1 MNFNLSKTSAK
12 LNSFNIR
19 AERHGDNPVPAGD
32 LKLTIT
38 AANTI
43 LDEFD
48 PKLREALYQNTQADQ
63 GQKDVEGVAPTLPNL
78 RFPNLEGPFKFTD
91 EGAGYKLT
99 LDYGVGGERSNVT
112 IEGCQVNNFSA
123 DCLEGGTVELSF
135 RVQMT
140 DPSADLIG
148 KLGVQVQHEIVIDL
162 EAPVVAA
169 PATVTPIKGRQKK
182 MTKDETQA
190 ALQKA
195 FLDGE
200 DAKDAKPAGDP
211 PADGTTEPWPFPK
224 TGKP

>member
-32 LKLTIT
+32 LKLTIK

-43 LDEFD
+43 LDIFD

-63 GQKDVEGVAPTLPNL
+63 GQVEVEGVAPTLPNL

-112 IEGCQVNNFSA
+112 IEGCQVNNFQA
-123 DCLEGGTVELSF
+123 ECQEGGTVELSF

-148 KLGVQVQHEIVIDL
+148 KLGVQVQHDIVIDL

-169 PATVTPIKGRQKK
+169 PATVTPIKSRQKK
-182 MTKDETQA
+182 LSKDEAQA
-190 ALQKA
+190 AAQEL
-195 FLDGE
+195 FLAGQ
-200 DAKDAKPAGDP
+200 DAQDAA
-211 PADGTTEPWPFPK
+211 AATTH
-224 TGKP
+224 